1 METNDLLKLRRYMK
15 RIVKAQSQPSPDY
28 EVLHSDAVRL
38 LIEYINDDK
47 VTKLF
52 EAVVKW

>member
-28 EVLHSDAVRL
+28 KVLHSDAVRL